1 MKVQLNRE
9 QRVFLLQSLKD
20 GFIDLEA
27 MEACGIRGRDKF
39 DDMTN
44 EELADEI
51 VRLDVSIRTA
61 NDPLSERIC
70 KGCYKAGG
78 CWLSLMARNTDRE
91 MSNKIRE
98 LMK

>member
-27 MEACGIRGRDKF
+27 MEACGIRGREKF
-39 DDMTN
+39 DDMTDQ
-44 EELADEI
+44 ELADEI
-51 VRLDVSIRTA
+51 VRTGVSIRTA
-61 NDPLSERIC
+61 NDPIAERIC

-78 CWLSLMARNTDRE
+78 CWLSLMARNTDRDL
-91 MSNKIRE
+91 SDKIRD